1 MKMKMKKLVGMVL
14 AFTVTATSLIGCG
27 SSGGDVKT
35 QGGADPSGK
44 VTLKMAVWDKDK
56 TAYLKP
62 VVDEYKSKNPNVDIE
77 LLDISS
83 AEYQDKLSV
92 MLSGGSDDIDIITVK
107 DTPGYSSMV
116 NKNQLESL
124 DSYISKDGIKLE
136 SYSGTAEQLKVKDK
150 LYALP
155 FRSDFWLL
163 YYNKDIFDKAKIAY
177 PTNDM
182 TWSQY
187 EELAKKLASGDGANR
202 VYGTH
207 DHTWRSTVQLPAVLD
222 GKNTI
227 IQKDYSFLKPYY
239 EMALRMQKDKV
250 MMDYASLKTGSIHY
264 LGVFENNQT
273 AMLPMGSWF
282 MGTLMADKEKGTA
295 KMNWGVVKYPH
306 ADGIKPGTT
315 IGTITSLAINSK
327 SAKKDAAWNF
337 IKFFS
342 GEQGASI
349 TAKAGTI
356 PAIKNDDVIKTITAQ
371 KGFPTDEESK
381 KALETVKTYL
391 EMPVNA
397 KSATIEVILN
407 EEHDLIMTGSV
418 NVDAGLK
425 EMSKRVSEEL
435 EK

>member
-1 MKMKMKKLVGMVL
+1 MKMKKLVSMVL
-14 AFTVTATSLIGCG
+14 ALTLTATALIGCG
-27 SSGGDVKT
+27 SSGGDNKT
-35 QGGADPSGK
+35 QGGTDSSGK

-62 VVDEYKSKNPNVDIE
+62 VIDEYKTKNPNVDIE

-116 NKNQLESL
+116 NKNQLEPL
-124 DSYISKDGIKLE
+124 DSYISKDSIKLE
-136 SYSGTAEQLKVKDK
+136 AYSGTAEQLKVKDK

-182 TWSQY
+182 TWTQY
-187 EELAKKLASGDGANR
+187 EELAKKLASGEGTNR
-202 VYGTH
+202 TYGTH

-264 LGVFENNQT
+264 SGVFENGQT

-282 MGTLMADKEKGTA
+282 MGTLMADKAKGTTNV
-295 KMNWGVVKYPH
+295 NWGVVKYPH
-306 ADGIKPGTT
+306 ADGVKPGTT

-327 SAKKDAAWNF
+327 SSKKDAAWNF
-337 IKFFS
+337 IKFFT
-342 GEQGASI
+342 GEQGAALV
-349 TAKAGTI
+349 AKAGTI

-371 KGFPTDEESK
+371 QGFPTDEESK

-391 EMPVNA
+391 EMPVNS
-397 KSATIEVILN
+397 KSAAIEVILN
-407 EEHDLIMTGSV
+407 EEHDLIMTGSI
-418 NVDAGLK
+418 NVDDGLK

-435 EK
+435 DK

>member
-1 MKMKMKKLVGMVL
+1 MKMKKLVGMVL

-163 YYNKDIFDKAKIAY
+163 YYNKDIFDKAKVAY

-187 EELAKKLASGDGANR
+187 EELAKKMASGDGANR

>member
-1 MKMKMKKLVGMVL
+1 MKMKKLVSMVL
-14 AFTVTATSLIGCG
+14 AFTLTATALIGCG
-27 SSGGDVKT
+27 NSDGDSKA
-35 QGGADPSGK
+35 QGGKDSSGK

-62 VVDEYKSKNPNVDIE
+62 VIDEYKAKNQNVDIE

-116 NKNQLESL
+116 NKNQLEPL
-124 DSYISKDGIKLE
+124 DSYISKDNIKLE

-150 LYALP
+150 LYELP

-163 YYNKDIFDKAKIAY
+163 YYNKDIFDKAKVAY

-182 TWSQY
+182 TWEQY
-187 EELAKKLASGDGANR
+187 EELAKKIASGDGTNR

-239 EMALRMQKDKV
+239 EMALRMQKDKI

-264 LGVFENNQT
+264 SGVFENNQT

-282 MGTLMADKEKGTA
+282 MGQLMADKEKGTA
-295 KMNWGVVKYPH
+295 NMNWGVVKYPH
-306 ADGIKPGTT
+306 ADGVKPGTT

-327 SAKKDAAWNF
+327 SSKKDAAWDF
-337 IKFFS
+337 LKFFS
-342 GEQGASI
+342 GEQGAALV
-349 TAKAGTI
+349 AKAGTI
-356 PAIKNDDVIKTITAQ
+356 PAIKNDDVIKTITSQ
-371 KGFPTDEESK
+371 KGFPADEESK

-397 KSATIEVILN
+397 KSAAIEVILN
-407 EEHDLIMTGSV
+407 EEHDLIMTGSI
-418 NVDAGLK
+418 NVDDGLK
-425 EMSKRVSEEL
+425 EMGKRVSEEL
-435 EK
+435 GK

>member
-1 MKMKMKKLVGMVL
+1 MKMKKLVGMVL

-163 YYNKDIFDKAKIAY
+163 YYNKDIFDKAKVAY
-177 PTNDM
+177 PTNDI

>member
-1 MKMKMKKLVGMVL
+1 MKMKKLVGMVL